1 MGDKTANP
9 ERGEIEIEL
18 VTPAGSRKTFVL
30 RPTWEAM
37 VEIETRT
44 GLGMIQIANKLSML
58 QFGYIEAVAIITAGL
73 KAGGD
78 PARIETVGPMIFK
91 TGLSNLIA
99 PIQTFVQNALTGG
112 ESPGEPNEGE
122 VEAAVRPK
130 KKSRT
135 AASSE

>member
-1 MGDKTANP
+1 MTDKTANP

-18 VTPAGSRKTFVL
+18 VTPGGSRESFIL

-44 GLGMIQIANKLSML
+44 GMGMIQMANKLAMM

-78 PARIETVGPMIFK
+78 PAKVETVGPMVFK
-91 TGLSNLIA
+91 TGLTTLIP
-99 PIQTFVQNALTGG
+99 PIQEFVSNALTGG
-112 ESPGEPNEGE
+112 EKPGEPDEGE
-122 VEAAVRPK
+122 AKAAARK
-130 KKSRT
+130 KK
-135 AASSE
+135 